1 MTQQNNNVI
10 IYQNTNGGLEVNLNQ
25 GQIWLT
31 QEQITQVF
39 HIDQSVVSRHIN
51 KIFKDQEVDKKR
63 NMQKMHNANS
73 DKPVNNSP
81 FATAYQQPQLA
92 QLF

>member
-73 DKPVNNSP
+73 DKPVNISP